1 MGKLVPSAIVCAL
14 LCSVAFADSEDSS
27 SPVASDALPDATAS
41 FTGGSVAAGIGYV
54 WGHGKL
60 DYKNTG
66 HKFSISGLSMVDV
79 GAAHISAVGYVYNL
93 KNLGDFSG
101 SYSAVSAGAT
111 LGGGGSVAYL
121 KNEHGV
127 VIKVQSSTEGLR
139 FNLAANG
146 VTVKL
151 TS

>member
-1 MGKLVPSAIVCAL
+1 MRKLVPSAVICAL
-14 LCSVAFADSEDSS
+14 LCSVALANSDESS

-41 FTGGSVAAGIGYV
+41 FTGGSVAAGVGYA

-60 DYKNTG
+60 DYQNTG
-66 HKFSISGLSMVDV
+66 HRFTISGLSIVDV

-93 KNLGDFSG
+93 KNLGDFAG
-101 SYSAVSAGAT
+101 SYSAVGAGGT

-139 FNLAANG
+139 FNLAASG

-151 TS
+151 KS